1 MLPNWWFRDLKL
13 LVIKLTLWRHQQM
26 VMEETVFPFQKRISS
41 VEFHRKIPH
50 MLWNNQIIHIST
62 THARSLLNPF
72 VIATELSIEY
82 RFDLLF
88 KIVNKLANIDYDY
101 NKFNNIS
108 ETWWL
113 YAWFE
118 KNVKPII
125 NTDLSL
131 PNILMHLLLRI
142 G

>member
-1 MLPNWWFRDLKL
+1 
-13 LVIKLTLWRHQQM
+13 
-26 VMEETVFPFQKRISS
+26 MEETVFPFQKRISS

-108 ETWWL
+108 ET
-113 YAWFE
+113 
-118 KNVKPII
+118 
-125 NTDLSL
+125 
-131 PNILMHLLLRI
+131 
-142 G
+142 